1 MDIERK
7 IILLQELEESNII
20 LASEGQENIEM
31 IKQKMLTEAHQEK
44 IYRRGDGR
52 VITRITDNGAKKQ
65 ISGIDNKELNSK
77 LYDFYFGRMNFSME
91 NLFAEWMKWRAEE
104 TGVTLKTIQEN
115 GYMWNSL
122 LRDTDIVKVPL
133 KNLMPKNFTIYFRH
147 ITKDGNLTRKR
158 FNDLKSIMN
167 GIIYYAIED
176 EIIVHNH
183 IKDINYKQF
192 TFKLEDKSMIPYNEK
207 ERNLFV
213 NSLEEDLLSLA
224 IKLDFFLPLRIGE
237 LKGLKYADIESE
249 YIYIQRFINE
259 KNQIIDHI
267 KGNRA
272 EGKRCIPLTETA
284 KKIIEQIK
292 EVNPDSEFLF
302 FQNNKP
308 FATSTLNRRLKKQ
321 CKILGIKYCSS
332 HGIRFSVASILYKNG
347 MEPTEL
353 QKMLGH
359 TTLAMTLHYLRNI
372 IPKEETATKMQE
384 IFG

>member
-1 MDIERK
+1 MDIKSE
-7 IILLQELEESNII
+7 IMLLQEPEASNII
-20 LASEGQENIEM
+20 LSSEVLENIEM
-31 IKQKMLTEAHQEK
+31 VKEKKVADRHQEK
-44 IYRRGDGR
+44 IYTRGDGR
-52 VITRITDNGAKKQ
+52 VITKITDNGSKKQ
-65 ISGIDNKELNSK
+65 ISGIDNKELNTK
-77 LYDFYFGRMNFSME
+77 LYEFYFGRLNSSME
-91 NLFAEWMKWRAEE
+91 VLFAEWMKWRAEE
-104 TGVTLKTIQEN
+104 TGVTEKTRKEN

-133 KNLMPKNFTIYFRH
+133 KNLMPKDYIKYFRH
-147 ITKDGNLTRKR
+147 ITKDGTITRKR

-167 GIIYYAIED
+167 GIIYYAIEE

-192 TFKLEDKSMIPYNEK
+192 IFKLEDKSMIPYNEK
-207 ERNLFV
+207 ERNLFL
-213 NSLEEDLLSLA
+213 NSLEDDLLSLA
-224 IKLDFFLPLRIGE
+224 IKLDFFLPVRIGE
-237 LKGLKYADIESE
+237 LKGLKYADIEFG
-249 YIYIQRFINE
+249 YIYIQRFVNE

-272 EGKRCIPLTETA
+272 EGKRCIPLTEKA

-302 FQNNKP
+302 FQNKKP
-308 FATSTLNRRLKKQ
+308 FTTSTFNRRLKKQ

-353 QKMLGH
+353 QKILGH